1 MGKLILKMS
10 MSVDGFVADA
20 DGGASWIFNRPDDKA
35 VAWTVET
42 ISKAGIHIMGS
53 RTFRDMASWWPT
65 STQPF
70 APAMNLIPKA
80 VFSKSGTAILT
91 AGDTTKTLEDA
102 TRHSAATDRSAELQ
116 PGADSWARSPV
127 MCGDLAT
134 DIATLKE
141 QMDKPV
147 LAHGGAGFARSLAA
161 AGLIDEFH
169 LLVHPIALGKG
180 LALFADLA
188 APIPFNLLS
197 STRFPGGA
205 VAQVYGRS

>member
-141 QMDKPV
+141 QMDK
-147 LAHGGAGFARSLAA
+147 
-161 AGLIDEFH
+161 FH